1 MTQDPLIELSLSQTI
16 SIYTKF
22 HPEILSLPLRD
33 MLRHIGGRK
42 TGLFSTIQKIT
53 IGIFSGYNART
64 NKPEYQNFAHMGYY
78 NKGGKI
84 YPYIHLNKHT
94 RINEHEN
101 IVFDPAYSLNDIEQA
116 LQYMFP
122 PVHTKLL
129 AEHGAHYAPQRE
141 YIYFTCDMPHQG
153 VNIPSP
159 LGTPIDNGTT
169 SPLSINIRGNG
180 KTTLRIIR
188 ESKQTNHIKRAPEKH
203 TLFYGD
209 IDELS
214 TEHFH
219 TYIADLPISEHA
231 RIAQYR
237 WIAQE
242 QVIDRIQHIHAIIMQ
257 HGFPYHRYFQH
268 HCWKHPIPHPF
279 PHYPQS

>member
-1 MTQDPLIELSLSQTI
+1 
-16 SIYTKF
+16 
-22 HPEILSLPLRD
+22 
-33 MLRHIGGRK
+33 MLRRMGGRK
-42 TGLFSTIQKIT
+42 TGLFNAIQQ
-53 IGIFSGYNART
+53 IGISIFSGYNART
-64 NKPEYQNFAHMGYY
+64 GKPEYQNFAHMGYY
-78 NKGGKI
+78 NKSNKI

-94 RINEHEN
+94 RINKHEN

-122 PVHTKLL
+122 PVHTNLL
-129 AEHGAHYAPQRE
+129 AEHGAHYAPQGE

-159 LGTPIDNGTT
+159 LGTPLNDGTT
-169 SPLSINIRGNG
+169 TPLNINIRGNG
-180 KTTLRIIR
+180 KITLRILR
-188 ESKQTNHIKRAPEKH
+188 KVKQFSQNKRPPEKH

-214 TEHFH
+214 AEHLL

-237 WIAQE
+237 WVTQE
-242 QVIDRIQHIHAIIMQ
+242 QVIARIQHIHAIIMQ

-268 HCWKHPIPHPF
+268 HSWEHPIPHPF